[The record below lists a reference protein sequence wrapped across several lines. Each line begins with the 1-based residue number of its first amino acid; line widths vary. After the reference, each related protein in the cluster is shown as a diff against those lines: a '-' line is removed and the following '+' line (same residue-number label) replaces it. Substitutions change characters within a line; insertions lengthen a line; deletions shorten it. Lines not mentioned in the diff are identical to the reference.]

1 MLHVGLDLS
10 RNRVDVHIADRAG
23 HCLEADAWPADEDG
37 LAHLVRHVGATYPRQ
52 RVLAV
57 VESMNGARFV
67 HDSLERSGWRVEVA
81 DAQRVK
87 GLAPLAC
94 KTDKIDAWVLSELSR
109 LDLVPAI
116 WLPGPEVREAR
127 EWARFR
133 LYLVR
138 KRSSLKNRVH
148 ATLITF
154 GHPCPVSDLFGAS
167 GRRLLGRLAIPEPW
181 SQTLCASLSLIDSL
195 KEQIS
200 GIEDELRRQ
209 GADHPYVPILM
220 TAPGIAWVLAYT
232 LAAEIGD
239 IARFPTPT
247 KLTSYSGLC
256 PKVKQSGGSDHRLGL
271 SKHGPRYLRY
281 ALWEA
286 TLRAASHPAYHER
299 YQRTKARL
307 GRERGPKVA
316 RLEVARSLAQ
326 AIWYML
332 QKNEPFAPR
341 MG

>member
-10 RNRVDVHIADRAG
+10 RNRVDVHIADKAG
-23 HCLEADAWPADEDG
+23 HCLEADAWPSDENG
-37 LAHLVRHVGATYPRQ
+37 LAHLVDHVGATYPRQ

-67 HDSLERSGWRVEVA
+67 HDTLERSGWRVEIA

-87 GLAPLAC
+87 GLAPLTC
-94 KTDKIDAWVLSELSR
+94 KTDKIDAWVLATLSR

-116 WLPGPEVREAR
+116 WLPNPEVREAR

-138 KRSSLKNRVH
+138 KRTSLKNRVH
-148 ATLITF
+148 ATLMTF
-154 GHPCPVSDLFGAS
+154 GHPCPVTDLFGAS
-167 GRRLLGRLAIPEPW
+167 GRRLLGRLPIPEPW
-181 SQTLCASLSLIDSL
+181 SDTVCASVSLIDAL
-195 KEQIS
+195 TEQICA
-200 GIEDELRRQ
+200 IEDELRRQ
-209 GADHPYVPILM
+209 GADHPYVPTLM

-239 IARFPTPT
+239 IARFPTPI
-247 KLTSYSGLC
+247 KLAGYSGLC
-256 PKVKQSGGSDHRLGL
+256 PRVKQSGGSDHRLPL

-286 TLRAASHPAYHER
+286 TLKAASHPAYKER
-299 YQRTKARL
+299 YQRTRARL
-307 GRERGPKVA
+307 GKERGPKVA
-316 RLEVARSLAQ
+316 RVEVARSLSQ

-332 QKNEPFAPR
+332 TKNEPFAPR
-341 MG
+341 LA